1 MKKEEKLKLADDLL
15 ELYKNFDFSPNN
27 LFEIVKERLE
37 IANSLLQY
45 CGKFNIPL
53 EYLFE
58 ILEDQKVTPMIR
70 GKAMEYNAYLLLE
83 KILPK
88 TTWSVQK
95 LNLNAQTGVYDEDIS
110 VTHRRTGIIL
120 KVESKSAVRG
130 SVSEGKRSRNTK
142 MPHFRVKC
150 HRSRSNIKLAG
161 SSNDR
166 YSDDSF
172 DVLIT
177 NTSNA
182 IFEGNTVGEHLEVVR
197 DENLKNWLYKF
208 YSVFTDENLI
218 AACANDWRY
227 CIPKDISVN
236 GFIPRTPYI
245 ELKNDSN
252 WKPIL
257 TIEERLLDVV
267 EKRRKKVSQTT
278 RRK

>member
-1 MKKEEKLKLADDLL
+1 MKKEEKLKLAD
-15 ELYKNFDFSPNN
+15 N
-27 LFEIVKERLE
+27 
-37 IANSLLQY
+37 LLQY
-45 CGKFNIPL
+45 CRKFNVPL

-95 LNLNAQTGVYDEDIS
+95 LNLNAQTGLYDEDIS

-120 KVESKSAVRG
+120 KVESKSTVRG
-130 SVSEGKRSRNTK
+130 SMSEGKRSRNLK
-142 MPHFRVKC
+142 VPHFLVKC

-172 DVLIT
+172 DVLVT

-197 DENLKNWLYKF
+197 DENLKNLLYKF
-208 YSVFTDENLI
+208 YSVFMDEDLI
-218 AACANDWRY
+218 IACANDWRY
-227 CIPKDISVN
+227 CIPNDISVD
-236 GFIPRTPYI
+236 GFIPRTPYVKL
-245 ELKNDSN
+245 ESDNN
-252 WKPIL
+252 WKPL
-257 TIEERLLDVV
+257 SDVEERLLDVV